1 MRLRRGAAVVSIA
14 LCGLFGLANDDWNV
28 PQCREVPH
36 GVRRLGWGLYG
47 IRFDA
52 RKDEVAVRLGKP
64 DVDYIVDVVKPKG
77 SQAVL
82 ALWFGVNAWGV
93 NAARNDIKNS
103 ERVSQRR
110 INGGWGLD
118 SRGRTADG
126 RYWRSAGL
134 QGEGGAVYR
143 DVSPVNAKVLDRVI
157 DSMCVVPYPDRQ
169 ETQ

>member
-1 MRLRRGAAVVSIA
+1 
-14 LCGLFGLANDDWNV
+14 
-28 PQCREVPH
+28 
-36 GVRRLGWGLYG
+36 
-47 IRFDA
+47 
-52 RKDEVAVRLGKP
+52 
-64 DVDYIVDVVKPKG
+64 VKPKG

-82 ALWFGVNAWGV
+82 ALWFGVNAWGL
-93 NAARNDIKNS
+93 NDARNDIKNS